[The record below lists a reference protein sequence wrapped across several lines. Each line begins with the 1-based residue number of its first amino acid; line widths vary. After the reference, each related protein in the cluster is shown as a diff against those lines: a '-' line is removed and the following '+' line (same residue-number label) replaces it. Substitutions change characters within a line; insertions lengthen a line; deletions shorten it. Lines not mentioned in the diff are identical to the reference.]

1 MIQVSE
7 AEPPTIAAN
16 RPLLPNTAEPLR
28 GFFASTGLTAYL
40 VGGAVRDTLLG
51 KESLD
56 LDIAVEGDA
65 GRVASEAAAALGWTS
80 HPLDADRRIFRL
92 TPADRGPGVDLSP
105 VRAPIENDLSQRDFT
120 VDAIAMPI
128 SGDPAAVIDP
138 YGGAKDIERRLIR
151 ALSPGVFADD
161 PGRLLRAVRLAA
173 QLDFDIDSSTRSW
186 IASNA
191 GLISSVA
198 PERTREELLRLL
210 GGRNTVRW
218 LREMDELGLL
228 CSIVPELEE
237 ARGVDQP
244 KEHYWDVFDHCI
256 ETTGQV
262 ERLLQSDECPG
273 FLGDDLPVDA
283 RDYFSQQGSD
293 GHSRLNLLKL
303 VGLLHDISKP
313 ATKTVEPSGRIRFF
327 GHDAEGAEV
336 AGNILRRLRFSR
348 AGVDLASTM
357 VEHHLRPGQMAAKGE
372 FPTRRAVYRFHRDLG
387 HAAVDTVY
395 LNLADYLAAR
405 GPDLEK
411 SDWDYR
417 CDVARIILRGSVR
430 SEGTARPPKLID
442 GHDIMRELGIAPG
455 PRIGEMLETVRE
467 AHSSGCISTREE
479 ALSLLAGEL
488 QSGGTGA

>member
-16 RPLLPNTAEPLR
+16 RPFLPNTAEPLR
-28 GFFASTGLTAYL
+28 GFFASRGLTAYL
-40 VGGAVRDTLLG
+40 VGGAVRDALLG

-56 LDIAVEGDA
+56 LDIAVEGVA
-65 GRVASEAAAALGWTS
+65 GRVASDAAAALGWTS
-80 HPLDADRRIFRL
+80 HPLDVDRRIFRL
-92 TPADRGPGVDLSP
+92 TPADGGPGVDLSP
-105 VRAPIENDLSQRDFT
+105 VRGSIEHDLEQRDFT

-128 SGDPAAVIDP
+128 SGDPAIVDP
-138 YGGAKDIERRLIR
+138 FGGAGDIDRKLIR
-151 ALSPGVFADD
+151 ALSPGVFTDD

-186 IASNA
+186 MGSSA

-210 GGRNTVRW
+210 GNRNTVRW

-228 CSIVPELEE
+228 CRIVPEFEE

-262 ERLLQSDECPG
+262 ERLLQTGDCPD
-273 FLGDDLPVDA
+273 FLGDDIPVDA
-283 RDYFSQQGSD
+283 RNHFAQHASD

-303 VGLLHDISKP
+303 SGLLHDISKP
-313 ATKTVEPSGRIRFF
+313 ATKTIEPSGRIRFF
-327 GHDAEGAEV
+327 GHHTEGAEV

-348 AGVDLASTM
+348 AGVDLVSRM
-357 VEHHLRPGQMAAKGE
+357 VESHLRPGQMAAKGE
-372 FPTRRAVYRFHRDLG
+372 LPTRRAVYRFHRDLG
-387 HAAVDTVY
+387 DAAVDTVY

-405 GPDLEK
+405 GPHLEK

-417 CDVARIILRGSVR
+417 CDVARHILRGS
-430 SEGTARPPKLID
+430 ARERRAAGPAKLID

-455 PRIGEMLETVRE
+455 PRVGEMLETVRE
-467 AHSSGCISTREE
+467 AHSSGCISTKEE

>member
-7 AEPPTIAAN
+7 AEPPTIALH
-16 RPLLPNTAEPLR
+16 RPRLPDDAEPLR
-28 GFFASTGLTAYL
+28 RFFASQGLEAYL
-40 VGGAVRDTLLG
+40 VGGAVRDRLLG
-51 KESLD
+51 REGLD

-65 GRVASEAAAALGWTS
+65 GRVAGDAAAALGWRAY
-80 HPLDADRRIFRL
+80 PLDVARGIFRL
-92 TPADRGPGVDLSP
+92 TTTNGGPNVDLSP
-105 VRAPIENDLSQRDFT
+105 VRGSIDNDLAQRDFT
-120 VDAIAMPI
+120 VDAMALPIA
-128 SGDPAAVIDP
+128 DNAAIIDP
-138 YGGAKDIERRLIR
+138 YNGAMDLDRKVIR
-151 ALSPGVFADD
+151 ALSPDAFVDD
-161 PGRLLRAVRLAA
+161 PGRLLRAIRLAA
-173 QLDFDIDSSTRSW
+173 QLGFDIEPSTRAW
-186 IASNA
+186 MKSNA

-228 CSIVPELEE
+228 CRIVPELEE

-262 ERLLQSDECPG
+262 ERLLQSEECSG
-273 FLGDDLPVDA
+273 FLGDDIPVDA
-283 RDYFSQQGSD
+283 HGYFAQHASD
-293 GHSRLNLLKL
+293 GHGRLNLLKL

-313 ATKTVEPSGRIRFF
+313 ATKTIEPSGRIRFF
-327 GHDAEGAEV
+327 GHHTEGAEV

-348 AGVDLASTM
+348 AGVELASTM
-357 VEHHLRPGQMAAKGE
+357 VEHHLRPGQMAKKGE
-372 FPTRRAVYRFHRDLG
+372 LPSRRAVYRFHRDLG
-387 HAAVDTVY
+387 DAAVDTVY

-417 CDVARIILRGSVR
+417 RAVARHILQGSAAT
-430 SEGTARPPKLID
+430 EETTRPAGLID
-442 GHDIMRELGIAPG
+442 GHDIMRETGIAPG
-455 PRIGEMLETVRE
+455 PRVGEMLEMVRE

-488 QSGGTGA
+488 RAGGTGA

>member
-16 RPLLPNTAEPLR
+16 RALLPNAAGPLR
-28 GFFASTGLTAYL
+28 RFFASRGLTAYL
-40 VGGAVRDTLLG
+40 VGGAVRDALLG
-51 KESLD
+51 KEGLD

-65 GRVASEAAAALGWTS
+65 GRAASDAAAALGWTS
-80 HPLDADRRIFRL
+80 HSLDVDRRIFRL
-92 TPADRGPGVDLSP
+92 TPADGGPGVDLSP
-105 VRAPIENDLSQRDFT
+105 VRGPIENDLSQRDFT
-120 VDAIAMPI
+120 VDAMAMPI
-128 SGDPAAVIDP
+128 TGDPAIIDP
-138 YGGAKDIERRLIR
+138 YGGARDIERRLIR

-173 QLDFDIDSSTRSW
+173 QLDFDIDSFTRSW

-191 GLISSVA
+191 GLIPSVA

-228 CSIVPELEE
+228 CRIVPELEE

-256 ETTGQV
+256 ETPGQV
-262 ERLLQSDECPG
+262 ERLLQSGDCSG
-273 FLGDDLPVDA
+273 FLGDDIPVDA
-283 RDYFSQQGSD
+283 RRYFAQHASD

-303 VGLLHDISKP
+303 SGLLHDISKP
-313 ATKTVEPSGRIRFF
+313 ATKTIEPSGRIRFF
-327 GHDAEGAEV
+327 GHHTEGAEV

-348 AGVDLASTM
+348 AGIDLVSKM
-357 VEHHLRPGQMAAKGE
+357 VESHLRPGQMATQGE

-387 HAAVDTVY
+387 DAAVDTVY

-417 CDVARIILRGSVR
+417 CDVARIILRGSAR
-430 SEGTARPPKLID
+430 EEGAARPAKLID

-455 PRIGEMLETVRE
+455 PRVGEMLETVRE